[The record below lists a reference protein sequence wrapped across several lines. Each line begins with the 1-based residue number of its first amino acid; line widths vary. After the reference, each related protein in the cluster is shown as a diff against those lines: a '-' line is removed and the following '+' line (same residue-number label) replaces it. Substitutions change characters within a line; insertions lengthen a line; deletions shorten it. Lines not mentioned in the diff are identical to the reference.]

1 MKIMRVNRLSVLMQG
16 IVITCIGVSSA
27 MAQGD
32 PKVCVAIADNSLRLN
47 CFDNAM
53 KEVIIKPSVVSDENF
68 GKEHK
73 QDFSEETGPR
83 IFTVASARHNDFT
96 GWTMIFENGQTWT
109 QVGTDRYRI
118 KKGGKYSITRAT
130 FNSFLL
136 GNLED
141 NRSIRISRID

>member
-1 MKIMRVNRLSVLMQG
+1 MRVNRLLVLMQG
-16 IVITCIGVSSA
+16 IVITCIGISSA

-32 PKVCVAIADNSLRLN
+32 PKACISIADNSLRLN

-73 QDFSEETGPR
+73 QDFSEEAGPR

-96 GWTMIFENGQTWT
+96 GWTMTFENGQTWT

-118 KKGGKYSITRAT
+118 KKGEKYSITRAA